1 MAREA
6 EPDAEQ
12 QLSRRPRR
20 LFSAEERSFRMDR
33 RSPAAAALRAA
44 VADVLPRFLDSYSD
58 ETLEEYIV
66 VLICNGKHQYQARD
80 DLEAFLGD
88 DSENFVTWLWGFL
101 SKRNVESVD
110 NCSFQDRLDNECENL
125 NGKKNLWAAKDRPGN
140 AQIVNS
146 NISVPRPH
154 RDFHNLDSTN
164 GRNVTRHCIG
174 STDVISPEGVGGRQ
188 CFWEDQHHKKGQNT
202 AGCRSFLMTQ
212 YDVAGRNARILTQEE
227 FLHGE
232 HVGRNVS
239 TRCFPEAGGTD
250 DERMSMSL
258 KRRPVWDRLGEPI
271 VEDRGLVRTHVMTV
285 QNGLHKKAKLMVP
298 EHEQRHC
305 ADSYSHHDVFDKANP
320 RKFTNCHTDVNTGQA
335 HEHVGRANKSR
346 LIGRL
351 SFDGGRAFHGD
362 MDRNNV
368 QDREVLSQK
377 SSLSLPVKSSRLQ
390 SMNEFTSK
398 MKGLPASVPDP
409 TRDIFTSSKGCS
421 PALSNTPSSVRED
434 GSSCRNKPVKD
445 EILDMKL
452 KIKQMELDVLKLRSK
467 QMQINIEKQGSL
479 SLGPHANFDE
489 DGDSRTVLVT
499 NVHFAATKEA
509 LSTHFMKCGTVLN
522 INIVMDAIT
531 GHPKGA
537 AYITFADKDS
547 IEKAVSLSGTSFLT
561 RVLTVMRKADAPPG
575 LLASVQQPW
584 SPLQPWSPPPFQ
596 KGSTP
601 KQASKYHLQWKREHS
616 VLEKSPAS

>member
-12 QLSRRPRR
+12 QLSRRRRR

-58 ETLEEYIV
+58 ETLE
-66 VLICNGKHQYQARD
+66 NHD
-80 DLEAFLGD
+80 AFTYPGR
-88 DSENFVTWLWGFL
+88 LWGFL

-110 NCSFQDRLDNECENL
+110 NCSFQDRLDNQCENL
-125 NGKKNLWAAKDRPGN
+125 NGKKNLWAAKDHPGI
-140 AQIVNS
+140 AQIKDWVVVS
-146 NISVPRPH
+146 A
-154 RDFHNLDSTN
+154 F
-164 GRNVTRHCIG
+164 GRTSIIRG
-174 STDVISPEGVGGRQ
+174 ISPWRA
-188 CFWEDQHHKKGQNT
+188 CWKK
-202 AGCRSFLMTQ
+202 CL
-212 YDVAGRNARILTQEE
+212 YKCL
-227 FLHGE
+227 
-232 HVGRNVS
+232 
-239 TRCFPEAGGTD
+239 PEALGTD

-258 KRRPVWDRLGEPI
+258 KRRPVWDRLGKPI
-271 VEDRGLVRTHVMTV
+271 VEDHGLVRTHVMTV

-298 EHEQRHC
+298 EHVQRYC

-351 SFDGGRAFHGD
+351 SFDGGRMVHDD
-362 MDRNNV
+362 MDRNNI
-368 QDREVLSQK
+368 QEREVLSQK

-398 MKGLPASVPDP
+398 MKGLPASVPEP
-409 TRDIFTSSKGCS
+409 TRDVFRSSKGCS

-434 GSSCRNKPVKD
+434 GSSCRNKPVKE

-489 DGDSRTVLVT
+489 DSDSRTVLVT

-522 INIVMDAIT
+522 INILMDAIT

-537 AYITFADKDS
+537 AYITFADEDS

-561 RVLTVMRKADAPPG
+561 RVLTVCRRVHFILDHISFLCDIVADANIYFFSVDIFCFQVIRKADAPPG

-601 KQASKYHLQWKREHS
+601 KQASKYHLQWKREQS
-616 VLEKSPAS
+616 VLEKSPAN

>member
-20 LFSAEERSFRMDR
+20 LFSAEERVIPHGSALASRCRATRCR
-33 RSPAAAALRAA
+33 RGRAPP
-44 VADVLPRFLDSYSD
+44 LPRQL
-58 ETLEEYIV
+58 L
-66 VLICNGKHQYQARD
+66 R
-80 DLEAFLGD
+80 
-88 DSENFVTWLWGFL
+88 
-101 SKRNVESVD
+101 RN
-110 NCSFQDRLDNECENL
+110 
-125 NGKKNLWAAKDRPGN
+125 
-140 AQIVNS
+140 
-146 NISVPRPH
+146 PR
-154 RDFHNLDSTN
+154 
-164 GRNVTRHCIG
+164 
-174 STDVISPEGVGGRQ
+174 
-188 CFWEDQHHKKGQNT
+188 
-202 AGCRSFLMTQ
+202 
-212 YDVAGRNARILTQEE
+212 EE

-398 MKGLPASVPDP
+398 MTGLPASVPDP
-409 TRDIFTSSKGCS
+409 TRDIFTSSKGHAMTSIKSPPLTARRNSETEVLFGDQGCS

-547 IEKAVSLSGTSFLT
+547 IEKAVSLTDANIYFFSVGIFCFQ
-561 RVLTVMRKADAPPG
+561 VMRKADAPPG